1 VLGLIVQTRGVNK
14 VFQKCFLVIFDL
26 VFLSFF
32 EFYLNKGVNM
42 SDNKD
47 ELSVVR
53 SAIISKAF
61 SDRYLNVNRM
71 LRDLGNVEDSYA
83 KLDTKSSIGEQL
95 NGLLNKV
102 GNDSEKTNNVLQK
115 VMVRLDQL
123 EDRGQ

>member
-1 VLGLIVQTRGVNK
+1 MLGLIVQTRGVNK

-115 VMVRLDQL
+115 VMDRLDQL

>member
-1 VLGLIVQTRGVNK
+1 MLGLIVQTRGVNK

>member
-1 VLGLIVQTRGVNK
+1 
-14 VFQKCFLVIFDL
+14 
-26 VFLSFF
+26 
-32 EFYLNKGVNM
+32 M

-115 VMVRLDQL
+115 VMDRLDQL

>member
-115 VMVRLDQL
+115 VMDRLDQL